1 MFLKSF
7 DFKQLLPGCNCI
19 QCKVFGYGNKMFQYL
34 KTENVFVTLSLDVL
48 ENFLGM
54 LKLNR
59 VKNCCSYRFFR
70 LVGDLDSATSVQLG
84 CCICLFFFLAQDSLH
99 VRHYKAWSYKKQKH
113 KKIKAY
119 RKSVQKKPIQLK
131 DV

>member
-1 MFLKSF
+1 
-7 DFKQLLPGCNCI
+7 
-19 QCKVFGYGNKMFQYL
+19 MFQYL
-34 KTENVFVTLSLDVL
+34 KTENVFVALSLDVL

-84 CCICLFFFLAQDSLH
+84 CCICLFFFSLGFTPCKALQGMELQEIEAQ
-99 VRHYKAWSYKKQKH
+99 
-113 KKIKAY
+113 
-119 RKSVQKKPIQLK
+119 K
-131 DV
+131 D